1 MRSNT
6 TAIFVLFGGVFFTVF
21 AVIAW
26 TTGKRIAAMALAVLA
41 GIDIALAVQLLQRF
55 YSK

>member
-1 MRSNT
+1 MKSNT
-6 TAIFVLFGGVFFTVF
+6 MAIFVLFGGVFFTVF
-21 AVIAW
+21 AVLAW

>member
-6 TAIFVLFGGVFFTVF
+6 MAIFVLFGGVFFTVF
-21 AVIAW
+21 AV
-26 TTGKRIAAMALAVLA
+26 LA
-41 GIDIALAVQLLQRF
+41 GIDIALAVQLQQRF

>member
-41 GIDIALAVQLLQRF
+41 GIDIALAVQLQQRF

>member
-1 MRSNT
+1 MKSNT
-6 TAIFVLFGGVFFTVF
+6 MAIFVLFGGVFFTVF
-21 AVIAW
+21 AVLAW

-41 GIDIALAVQLLQRF
+41 GIDIALAVQLQQRF